1 MRRRLERAGA
11 VERIRAY
18 QELAVQRLLN
28 PARLARMIE
37 HEAFLGAVTY
47 RPAEMLDDARAMIWR
62 EVHEGEPIDTYR
74 RYWQRAHIENALYL
88 LYEAENE
95 WWAPPRSG
103 DGKS

>member
-1 MRRRLERAGA
+1 MRRRLEQAGA
-11 VERIRAY
+11 AERIRAY

-62 EVHEGEPIDTYR
+62 EVHAGEPIDTYR
-74 RYWQRAHIENALYL
+74 RNMQRAYLEDALYL

-95 WWAPPRSG
+95 GWGPRA
-103 DGKS
+103 